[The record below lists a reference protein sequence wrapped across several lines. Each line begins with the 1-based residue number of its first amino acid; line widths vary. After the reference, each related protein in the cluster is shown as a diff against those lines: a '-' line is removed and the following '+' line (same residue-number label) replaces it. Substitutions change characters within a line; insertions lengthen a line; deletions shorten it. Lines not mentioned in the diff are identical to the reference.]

1 MDISFLDG
9 VPQIRLDVFF
19 ILGIA
24 CLCYFLGRWIK
35 SKITL
40 LQDLCIPVPF
50 IGGFPAALAFSL
62 LKVFGVANVILN
74 PELNSL
80 IFRFFLTM
88 IALFASRVLIKKG
101 ILISVLFW
109 ALAMVLASIQ
119 AIVGIVL
126 CEAMDIHQ
134 HLGLLV
140 GTVSMIGG
148 YDTISNFIP
157 IINLLDK
164 ASGAT
169 ENAMGLVTLGMVSS
183 MLVGAP
189 LGVYLIKRYDL
200 KNPNR
205 TEFDNNRL
213 IRSIQRSDKP
223 FYQTHTVECL
233 KIVAIAF
240 VCMALGDW
248 FNQTFIKETPLP
260 DYVSCMIFALL
271 IRNIADATE
280 WFSVDGLALRTLTK
294 LFLILFI
301 LVSTCALQ
309 LDLILTLS
317 APVVFIYLICLLIN
331 ILFARFVYFTCLGK
345 NFRAMLIT
353 VGGMGFSMGVA
364 GNGLSNMQS
373 LCEKYGPNTDG
384 FLVLSIVGLVLL
396 NISNAFLLHFLL
408 GSL

>member
-1 MDISFLDG
+1 MDNSIIDA

-24 CLCYFLGRWIK
+24 CVCYFLGRWIK
-35 SKITL
+35 SKVLL
-40 LQDLCIPVPF
+40 LQELCIPVPF
-50 IGGFPAALAFSL
+50 IGGFPVALTFSL
-62 LKVFGVANVILN
+62 LKVFGVVHIVLN
-74 PELNSL
+74 PELNAL

-88 IALFASRVLIKKG
+88 IALFGSWALIKKG
-101 ILISVLFW
+101 LLVSVMFW
-109 ALAMVLASIQ
+109 ALAMVLAAIQ
-119 AIVGIVL
+119 ALVGLGL
-126 CEAMDIHQ
+126 CEVMELHQ
-134 HLGLLV
+134 HLGLLI

-148 YDTISNFIP
+148 YDTISSFVP
-157 IINLLDK
+157 IINELDQ

-169 ENAMGLVTLGMVSS
+169 ENAMGVVTLGMVSS
-183 MLVGAP
+183 MLVSAP
-189 LGVYLIKRYDL
+189 LGVYLIKRFNL
-200 KNPNR
+200 KNPNS

-223 FYQTHTVECL
+223 FYQTHAVESL
-233 KIVAIAF
+233 KVIAIAF
-240 VCMALGDW
+240 VCMAFGDW
-248 FNQTFIKETPLP
+248 FTQAFLKPVPIP

-271 IRNIADATE
+271 IRNFADATG

-317 APVVFIYLICLLIN
+317 APVLFVYFICLLIN
-331 ILFARFVYFTCLGK
+331 LIFARFVYFNCLGR
-345 NFRAMLIT
+345 NFKAMLIT

-384 FLVLSIVGLVLL
+384 FLVLCIVGLVLL

-408 GSL
+408 GIL